1 MIQTSA
7 GQLIEVRDAFGE
19 TLRRIAMGPVDPG
32 YEFAVVW
39 ACTPEEWEHA
49 QAESRE
55 PEGTPWPIE
64 DVTVIEREP
73 A

>member
-39 ACTPEEWEHA
+39 ACTPEEWERA
-49 QAESRE
+49 KAEGRE

-64 DVTVIEREP
+64 DVQVVASEP